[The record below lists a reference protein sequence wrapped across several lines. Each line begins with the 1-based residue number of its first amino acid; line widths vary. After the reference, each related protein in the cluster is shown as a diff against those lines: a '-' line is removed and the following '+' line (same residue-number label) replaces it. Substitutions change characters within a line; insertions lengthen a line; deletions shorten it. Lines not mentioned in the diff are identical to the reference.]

1 MKTVNI
7 KKVDLIK
14 NLSVKKGFSVLL
26 SKKLVEDFFFILK
39 SNIKSHETNLKIINE
54 LYKILSIKNASVFKK
69 DGLLNSKTFLITGK
83 LDGISRAEAKSLIEQ
98 NSGSIISNVSKKLDY
113 LIVGEKPTKRKINSA
128 KELKVKILKQKEFL
142 KMLNKTS

>member
-39 SNIKSHETNLKIINE
+39 SNIKSHETNLKNLGTFKLISKKERMGRNPKTKQIFTISAR
-54 LYKILSIKNASVFKK
+54 KSLSFITSKN
-69 DGLLNSKTFLITGK
+69 LLNK
-83 LDGISRAEAKSLIEQ
+83 
-98 NSGSIISNVSKKLDY
+98 
-113 LIVGEKPTKRKINSA
+113 
-128 KELKVKILKQKEFL
+128 
-142 KMLNKTS
+142 LNK